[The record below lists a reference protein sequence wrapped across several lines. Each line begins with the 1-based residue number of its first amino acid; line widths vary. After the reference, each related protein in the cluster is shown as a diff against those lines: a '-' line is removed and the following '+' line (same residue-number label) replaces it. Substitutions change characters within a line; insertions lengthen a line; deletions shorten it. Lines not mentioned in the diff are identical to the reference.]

1 MANYCY
7 NYITFNSD
15 DAEKINKIVKF
26 FNSYSQFET
35 TTEWGDSV
43 INGDYEIDDRI
54 ENSFNKY
61 GAKWFYGDIDV
72 SNDGLELGVSGDS
85 AWSPMEA
92 LVGGLC
98 YTFGVDGRIEYSEPG
113 CNFGGMASFDKE
125 GVINEFVQMSYSE
138 WMYHKDDSEWVNE
151 SLYYDLECHID
162 DYDTFDEFIKEYPFI
177 NNPEHIESLR
187 YAFHELKK
195 LLINNE

>member
-15 DAEKINKIVKF
+15 DVEKINKIIEF
-26 FNSYSQFET
+26 FKSYSKFDST
-35 TTEWGDSV
+35 TDWGDSV
-43 INGDYEIDDRI
+43 INSDYKVDDRI
-54 ENSFNKY
+54 ENSYNKY
-61 GAKWFYGDIDV
+61 GSKWFDYDINTSD
-72 SNDGLELGVSGDS
+72 DGLELSVSGDS

-98 YTFGVDGRIEYSEPG
+98 YTFGVDGWIEYSEPG

-138 WMYHKDDSEWVNE
+138 WMYSQEGSEWVNE
-151 SLYYDLECHID
+151 SLYYDLECQIE

-177 NNPEHIESLR
+177 NNAEDIESLR
-187 YAFHELKK
+187 YAFDELK
-195 LLINNE
+195 NC